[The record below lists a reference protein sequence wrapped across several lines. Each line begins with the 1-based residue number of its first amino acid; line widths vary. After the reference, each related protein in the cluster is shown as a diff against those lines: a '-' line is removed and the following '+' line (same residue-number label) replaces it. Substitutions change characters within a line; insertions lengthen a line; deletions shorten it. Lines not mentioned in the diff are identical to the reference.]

1 MRWLPAAQASRW
13 DGCVGH
19 NHVLASETAAPHE
32 IGESRLVYRYEAL
45 PLTMPICAC
54 TLSVKPHRSSERPE
68 ASHRERRCKA
78 EPCTSTSSAS
88 STEKR
93 KVEGL
98 RAPFFPLVPSKETS
112 PHKGFLWAKKGLK

>member
-19 NHVLASETAAPHE
+19 NHVLAAETAAPLE

-54 TLSVKPHRSSERPE
+54 TLSVKPPAHLSVQRHLTE
-68 ASHRERRCKA
+68 
-78 EPCTSTSSAS
+78 SAVV
-88 STEKR
+88 KR
-93 KVEGL
+93 NRVHLPLLL
-98 RAPFFPLVPSKETS
+98 RAQKSGK
-112 PHKGFLWAKKGLK
+112 